1 MSPIDIQQTCSTL
14 RTYNNKLQVY
24 FNKGPQVRNS
34 VVCSHAC
41 SAFSPLPSYL
51 DTDVL
56 GAPVAAPPSL
66 VASLRTLSPIVE
78 RAVRH
83 SHSLAWSTQQ
93 MAKSVREVVF
103 HTKPPKFKRLFPL
116 GIFKT

>member
-1 MSPIDIQQTCSTL
+1 MHVL
-14 RTYNNKLQVY
+14 
-24 FNKGPQVRNS
+24 
-34 VVCSHAC
+34 H
-41 SAFSPLPSYL
+41 FSPLPSYL

-103 HTKPPKFKRLFPL
+103 HTNPRIQEALFL
-116 GIFKT
+116 GDFQDVLMQRFRRHCGKKGFFEGAVNLSRTL